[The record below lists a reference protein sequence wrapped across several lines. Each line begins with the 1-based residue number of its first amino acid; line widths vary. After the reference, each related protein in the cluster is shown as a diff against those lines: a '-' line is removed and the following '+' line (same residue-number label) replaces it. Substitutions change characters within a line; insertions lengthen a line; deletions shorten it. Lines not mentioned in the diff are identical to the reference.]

1 MIKVN
6 DIFLPNDQV
15 ELETQDLKKWLKY
28 CKLQDKRFKTVVD
41 TVGEYGIWSR
51 SMRLYSKIIKSHQT
65 DRQMQPV
72 WTKNCER
79 YSNIDFYQTAFD
91 FSVSDPVDC
100 IRLDAEGLKSFLESQ
115 IETKFI
121 YMDNFQ
127 DYEING
133 YRVIIDGERDKIFHK
148 Q

>member
-100 IRLDAEGLKSFLESQ
+100 IRLDAEGLTSFLESQ

>member
-1 MIKVN
+1 M
-6 DIFLPNDQV
+6 
-15 ELETQDLKKWLKY
+15 
-28 CKLQDKRFKTVVD
+28 
-41 TVGEYGIWSR
+41 R
-51 SMRLYSKIIKSHQT
+51 S
-65 DRQMQPV
+65 V
-72 WTKNCER
+72 WIKNCER

-91 FSVSDPVDC
+91 FSVSDAVDC
-100 IRLDAEGLKSFLESQ
+100 IRLDAEGLRPFLESQ

>member
-1 MIKVN
+1 
-6 DIFLPNDQV
+6 
-15 ELETQDLKKWLKY
+15 
-28 CKLQDKRFKTVVD
+28 
-41 TVGEYGIWSR
+41 
-51 SMRLYSKIIKSHQT
+51 
-65 DRQMQPV
+65 MQPV
-72 WTKNCER
+72 WIKNCER

-100 IRLDAEGLKSFLESQ
+100 IRLDAEGLTSFLESQ